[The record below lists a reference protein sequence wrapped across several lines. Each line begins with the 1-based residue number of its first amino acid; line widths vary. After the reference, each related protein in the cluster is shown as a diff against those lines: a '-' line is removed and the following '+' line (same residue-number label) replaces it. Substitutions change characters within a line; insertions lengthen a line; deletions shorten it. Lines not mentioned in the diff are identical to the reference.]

1 MTAAALPMLAQEGR
15 FSQSLAPADEA
26 AAGILKL
33 SPDQLAVLDAL
44 VRRDARINAFPDPSQ
59 PAPAPRFSQRL
70 LTAERQSAGL
80 TLLTDAECTKLDA
93 AVARFESGGR
103 SGEQLSTSG
112 ENWRPVAGGPAL
124 EVHGTVSLTVGAGR
138 GGASFMGGAM
148 AVSVAD
154 PAHGIALSA
163 GYAEMHGKGP
173 LLGGR
178 GYCGGLP
185 GEYPFGPGSWW
196 LP

>member
-1 MTAAALPMLAQEGR
+1 
-15 FSQSLAPADEA
+15 
-26 AAGILKL
+26 
-33 SPDQLAVLDAL
+33 
-44 VRRDARINAFPDPSQ
+44 VRRDARINTFPAPSQ

-70 LTAERQSAGL
+70 LAAERQSAGL
-80 TLLTDAECTKLDA
+80 TLLTGTESIKLDA
-93 AVARFESGGR
+93 AVARFESGGG
-103 SGEQLSTSG
+103 SGEQHSSNG
-112 ENWRPVAGGPAL
+112 ENWHPAASSPSL

-154 PAHGIALSA
+154 PAHGIELSA

-178 GYCGGLP
+178 GYCGGFP
-185 GEYPFGPGSWW
+185 GGEPFGPGSWW